1 MLKISHLI
9 LRNKYK
15 MMGKRAAKAP
25 TLIELV
31 KRISLKETNLKP
43 EVIEEEI
50 EEGLGGSSKG
60 PMFLWLPKGKR
71 LNYILII
78 FASAQEIAASSGFV
92 LWLAC
97 IKRGKFPKIAL
108 SSPKN
113 HHSSRNY
120 GGDDARGQSL
130 IHL

>member
-1 MLKISHLI
+1 MSHLI

-78 FASAQEIAASSGFV
+78 FASAQEIFQGIFSYIRQI
-92 LWLAC
+92 LEQQ
-97 IKRGKFPKIAL
+97 IKRTAL
-108 SSPKN
+108 LYSEV
-113 HHSSRNY
+113 
-120 GGDDARGQSL
+120 
-130 IHL
+130 